1 MYDATTKYKEK
12 IMITTT
18 NKKNSPA
25 KAITQ
30 ELMHKEEESRHQQNN
45 QRDYTTS
52 HVLLQWHYEM
62 LKASAISD
70 DVIKERGYRS
80 ITKAEDLLKL
90 GFSNQQA
97 RVPGLLL
104 PLHATDGQTP
114 LSVYRPDSPR
124 VIEDKKHREADGAFK
139 QKVIKYEMPKGE
151 KMRLDVPPR
160 CRADIG
166 DPAIPLW
173 ITEGQK
179 KADALAS
186 AGLCS
191 IDLLGV
197 WNFIGTNDRGG
208 KVFLSDFLDIALN
221 NGRPVRIVF
230 DSDLMTKPEVKQ
242 ALDVLTQRLQRK
254 GAMIQ
259 AVYLPGGKNKV
270 GVDDW
275 LAEGHTVEDLEEL
288 VEGPRPMMKVAP
300 PVVELLDA
308 APFSI
313 NRPLCL
319 VDGKAYAAIWPYVL
333 TRTTQK
339 FMNGQ
344 IVQLKEP
351 EEIKEQALHIV
362 RSDGAIF
369 GPAERPLSSLGI
381 EVALPERPSARDA
394 LWSTPGVKD
403 FVQGIRPD
411 PKDVFDRVK
420 SVIARFIDF
429 DRSIADQETMSEML
443 SCFAISTWFLDAYSV
458 APYIWA
464 NGERGSGKT
473 SLLFIL
479 VRLSYLGVSL
489 SPSGSF
495 AALRDLADYGATL
508 GLDDAEDLTDPK
520 KSDPDKRA
528 VLLSGNRKGITVPL
542 KEPNPNG
549 QGWKTR
555 EVNCYCPRIFS
566 TIQKPDPTLSSR
578 AIIIPVVRTAQRFKG
593 NADPLDDAQWP
604 CDRQK
609 LIDDLWSMSLTYLA
623 EMPAFDKLV
632 GEESKLIGR
641 DLQPWRA
648 ILAVAAWLDSMGV
661 SSLWGKIESL
671 AAGTYQQERV
681 DLEKVDINRIAMY
694 ALGEYVART
703 PSKTEWSFST
713 QAIVEIMHRLID
725 DEEIE
730 LDKNFITAQKLGH
743 RFNKMR
749 LSKDLN
755 QRPRLWK
762 LTRNNLATMFVAY
775 RIPLPEEIEK
785 KLDSGLG
792 RNIGDIGYIGDIG
805 DKPTNPTNVANVESG
820 ENAQFLPE
828 KTCYACG
835 STAWYIGAAGNALCG
850 VCHPAA
856 VKVEKALK

>member
-1 MYDATTKYKEK
+1 
-12 IMITTT
+12 
-18 NKKNSPA
+18 
-25 KAITQ
+25 
-30 ELMHKEEESRHQQNN
+30 
-45 QRDYTTS
+45 
-52 HVLLQWHYEM
+52 
-62 LKASAISD
+62 
-70 DVIKERGYRS
+70 
-80 ITKAEDLLKL
+80 
-90 GFSNQQA
+90 
-97 RVPGLLL
+97 
-104 PLHATDGQTP
+104 
-114 LSVYRPDSPR
+114 
-124 VIEDKKHREADGAFK
+124 
-139 QKVIKYEMPKGE
+139 MPKGE

-166 DPAIPLW
+166 DPSIPLW

-186 AGLCS
+186 LGLCA
-191 IDLLGV
+191 IALLGV

-230 DSDLMTKPEVKQ
+230 DSDVMTKPEVKQ
-242 ALDVLTQRLQRK
+242 ALEVLTQRLQRK

-275 LAEGHTVEDLEEL
+275 LAEGHTVEDLEDL
-288 VEGPRPMMKVAP
+288 VEGPRSALKVAP

-313 NRPLCL
+313 HRPLCL
-319 VDGKAYAAIWPYVL
+319 VDGKAYAATWPYVK
-333 TRTTQK
+333 TIQTQK
-339 FMNGQ
+339 QVNGQ
-344 IVQLKEP
+344 TIQLKEP
-351 EEIKEQALHIV
+351 EEIKEQSLHIV
-362 RSDGAIF
+362 RGDGAIF
-369 GPAERPLSSLGI
+369 GSASTRPLSSLGI
-381 EVALPERPSARDA
+381 DVAVTEQPTAKES
-394 LWSTPGVKD
+394 LWSTPGMKK
-403 FVQGIRPD
+403 FEQGYRPD
-411 PKDVFDRVK
+411 PKDVFNRVK

-443 SCFAISTWFLDAYSV
+443 SCFAISTWFLDAFSV

-479 VRLSYLGVSL
+479 VRLSYLGVPL

-528 VLLSGNRKGITVPL
+528 ILLSGNRRGITVHL

-566 TIQKPDPTLSSR
+566 TIQKPDATLSSR
-578 AIIIPVVRTAQRFKG
+578 AIIIPVVRTAQRSKG
-593 NADPLDDAQWP
+593 NADPLDDMQWP

-609 LIDDLWSMSLTYLA
+609 LIDDLWAMSLAYLP
-623 EMPAFDKLV
+623 ELPAFDKLI
-632 GEESKLIGR
+632 GEKSKLIGR

-648 ILAVAAWLDSMGV
+648 ILAVAAWLDSLGV
-661 SSLWGKIESL
+661 DGLWGKVESL
-671 AAGTYQQERV
+671 AAGTYQDERIE
-681 DLEKVDINRIAMY
+681 LEKVDTNRIAMY
-694 ALGEYVART
+694 AIGEYAARI
-703 PSKTEWSFST
+703 PNKSEWLFST
-713 QAIVEIMHRLID
+713 QAIVDIMCRIID
-725 DEEIE
+725 DDEIE
-730 LDKNFITAQKLGH
+730 IDKYFINAQKMGH

-749 LSKDLN
+749 LSKEKN

-762 LTRNNLATMFVAY
+762 ISRSELINLFTAY
-775 RIPLPEEIEK
+775 RIPIPGTILQNF
-785 KLDSGLG
+785 DSGLG
-792 RNIGDIGYIGDIG
+792 DIDKIGDIGVIGD
-805 DKPTNPTNVANVESG
+805 NVANVTNLDNEETG
-820 ENAQFLPE
+820 QKARILPP
-828 KTCYACG
+828 KPCFTCK
-835 STAWYIGAAGNALCG
+835 SVAWYIGPGGNEICG
-850 VCHPAA
+850 VCHPDPK
-856 VKVEKALK
+856 VKKK

>member
-1 MYDATTKYKEK
+1 MENRNMNTITKIKSAPAAATASEAPRV
-12 IMITTT
+12 T
-18 NKKNSPA
+18 NDH
-25 KAITQ
+25 Q
-30 ELMHKEEESRHQQNN
+30 EH
-45 QRDYTTS
+45 YTTLS
-52 HVLLQWHYEM
+52 ELAQYHYDM
-62 LKASAISD
+62 LKAAAISD
-70 DVIKERGYRS
+70 DVITERGYKT
-80 ITKAEDLLKL
+80 ITNAEDLRPL
-90 GFSNQQA
+90 GFSSSQERA
-97 RVPGLLL
+97 PGLLL
-104 PLHATDGQTP
+104 PLHTTDGQTP
-114 LSVYRPDSPR
+114 LYVYRPDNPR
-124 VIEDKKHREADGAFK
+124 VMEDKKHCNSDGTYK

-166 DPAIPLW
+166 DPTIPLW

-186 AGLCS
+186 VGLCA
-191 IDLLGV
+191 IALLGV

-208 KVFLSDFLDIALN
+208 KVFLSDFMDIALN

-230 DSDLMTKPEVKQ
+230 DSDVMTKPEVKQ
-242 ALDVLTQRLQRK
+242 ALEVLNQRLQKK

-275 LAEGHTVEDLEEL
+275 LAEGHTVEELEDLI
-288 VEGPRPMMKVAP
+288 EGPRPMLKVAP
-300 PVVELLDA
+300 PVIELLDV

-313 NRPLCL
+313 RRPLCL
-319 VDGKAYAAIWPYVL
+319 VDGKAYAAVWPYIL
-333 TRTTQK
+333 TRTSQK
-339 FMNGQ
+339 FVNGQ
-344 IVQLKEP
+344 IIQLKEP
-351 EEIKEQALHIV
+351 EEIKERSLHIV
-362 RSDGAIF
+362 RSDGAVF
-369 GPAERPLSSLGI
+369 GPAERPLSSLGVD
-381 EVALPERPSARDA
+381 VALPEPPLGKDS
-394 LWSTPGVKD
+394 LWSTPGIKA
-403 FVQGIRPD
+403 FVQGYRPD
-411 PKDVFDRVK
+411 PKDVFDRVE

-429 DRSIADQETMSEML
+429 DRSIADQETMAEML

-479 VRLSYLGVSL
+479 IRLSYLGASL

-528 VLLSGNRKGITVPL
+528 ILLSGNRKGITVPL

-555 EVNCYCPRIFS
+555 EVNCFCPRIFS

-578 AIIIPVVRTAQRFKG
+578 AIIIPVVRTAQRSKG
-593 NADPLDDAQWP
+593 NADPLDDMQWP
-604 CDRQK
+604 CNRQK
-609 LIDDLWSMSLTYLA
+609 LIDDLWSMSLAHLVD
-623 EMPAFDKLV
+623 MPAFDNLI
-632 GEESKLIGR
+632 GEKSKLIGR
-641 DLQPWRA
+641 DLQPWRS

-671 AAGTYQQERV
+671 AAGTYQQERI

-694 ALGEYVART
+694 ALAEYVART
-703 PSKTEWSFST
+703 PTKAEWSFST
-713 QAIVEIMHRLID
+713 QAIVENMHRIID

-730 LDKNFITAQKLGH
+730 IDKVYINAQKLGH

-749 LSKDLN
+749 LSKDVN

-762 LTRNNLATMFVAY
+762 ITRKDLITMFTAY
-775 RIPLPEEIEK
+775 RIPIPK
-785 KLDSGLG
+785 KIAENLDSGLG
-792 RNIGDIGYIGDIG
+792 DIGKIGDIG
-805 DKPTNPTNVANVESG
+805 DIGDNPSNPSNVANVESG
-820 ENAQFLPE
+820 DKTRILP
-828 KTCYACG
+828 KNPCFTCK
-835 STAWYIGAAGNALCG
+835 SNAWYVGPGGDEICG
-850 VCHPAA
+850 VCHPRP
-856 VKVEKALK
+856 ER